1 MVTSAAC
8 PQMGTG
14 WGITE
19 VLMERGPWRPLKLQ
33 LVPVDLAC
41 IIGPL
46 QKVFYCLCSNPRLL
60 FDPA

>member
-1 MVTSAAC
+1 MATAAAC
-8 PQMGTG
+8 PQVRAG

-33 LVPVDLAC
+33 LVPIDLSC

-46 QKVFYCLCSNPRLL
+46 QKVFYCLCSNARLL
-60 FDPA
+60 FDPP

>member
-8 PQMGTG
+8 PEMGAR

-33 LVPVDLAC
+33 LVPIDLTC
-41 IIGPL
+41 IVGPL
-46 QKVFYCLCSNPRLL
+46 
-60 FDPA
+60 